1 MSLIAA
7 SHFLAGSLLTLALPI
22 GTLVA
27 VGLYWA
33 LLLRRRSSGTRT
45 GKVE

>member
-1 MSLIAA
+1 MTVVAA
-7 SHFLAGSLLTLALPI
+7 HFLAGSLLTWAMPI
-22 GTLVA
+22 GLLVI

-33 LLLRRRSSGTRT
+33 LLLRRRSAGART